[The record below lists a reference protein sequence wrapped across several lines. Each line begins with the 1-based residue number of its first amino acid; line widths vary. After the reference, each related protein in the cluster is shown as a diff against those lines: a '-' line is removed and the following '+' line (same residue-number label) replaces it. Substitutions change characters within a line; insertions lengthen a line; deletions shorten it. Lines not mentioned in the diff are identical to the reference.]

1 MKNNRIKSQKGVTMI
16 SLIIYVASFL
26 TVTIVIG
33 YITTFFYNNVNVM
46 NDTAG
51 MSADYNTIMACIKK
65 ETKKSDAT
73 KDLVSSCFVRSGD
86 ILYYKPRGTSYVIAI
101 ARNVGAWTVGTNTSQ
116 FDVTMQLNGIT
127 YSNKFALKY

>member
-1 MKNNRIKSQKGVTMI
+1 MKNNKIKSQKGVTMI

-46 NDTAG
+46 NDTVG
-51 MSADYNTIMACIKK
+51 MSADYNTVMACLKK
-65 ETKKSDAT
+65 EAKKSDAT
-73 KDLVSSCFVRSGD
+73 QALVSASFVKSGD
-86 ILYYKPRGTSYVIAI
+86 ILYYKPRGTTYVIAV
-101 ARNVGAWTVGTNTSQ
+101 ARNVGSWAVSGSGNQ
-116 FDVTMQLNGIT
+116 IAVTMQLNGIT